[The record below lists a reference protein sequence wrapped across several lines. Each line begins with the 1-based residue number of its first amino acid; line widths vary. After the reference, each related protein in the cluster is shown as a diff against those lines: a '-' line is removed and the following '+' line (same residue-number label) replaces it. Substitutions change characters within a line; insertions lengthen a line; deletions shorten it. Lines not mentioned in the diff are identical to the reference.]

1 MLKSSSVPILT
12 QEKIDSL
19 FKICNEKDIM
29 SQKQKGPSKY
39 IFVFGVGNCYEGV
52 DIVGTF
58 YGTFFEL
65 KLLLETPPLQNNFFK
80 KIIDEGCGSIDI
92 FRNNFNCFEKC
103 EADHSLFFDRAK
115 AFENLCQET
124 EVEISNVVINEIPKN
139 KYKII
144 KEAKDWLDCYTIKKI
159 K

>member
-1 MLKSSSVPILT
+1 MLKSRSVPILT
-12 QEKIDSL
+12 QEEIDSL
-19 FKICNEKDIM
+19 LKVCSEEDN
-29 SQKQKGPSKY
+29 SQKSKQEPSKY

-92 FRNNFNCFEKC
+92 FRNNFNCFERGK
-103 EADHSLFFDRAK
+103 ADHSIFFNRAK
-115 AFENLCQET
+115 AFENLCQGT
-124 EVEISNVVINEIPKN
+124 EIEISNIVIDEIS
-139 KYKII
+139 KYNFEII
-144 KEAKDWLDCYTIKKI
+144 KEAKDWLDYYTIKKN
-159 K
+159 